1 MATEVNSHPA
11 TPSRE
16 ALGVRS
22 GNPPVRTLRPNALV
36 VDLDGT
42 LVKTDLLLESLLLLL
57 HRKPQYS
64 FLLLVW
70 LLRGKAHFKRQITRR
85 VVLDVRTLPYHEE
98 LLEYL
103 KGQRTAGRT
112 LVLATGADEQ
122 YARQVADHL
131 KIFDSTFASDGRV
144 NLSAKT
150 KRDRLVVEFGE
161 KGFDYAG
168 NDRSDLVVWSSA
180 RKAIVVNPDRRVSS
194 NIAKVAEVERV
205 FDGKNH
211 GAVEHL
217 KALRPQQWLKN
228 LLLFVPLLAAHRFD
242 EPALFEKL
250 VVAFLAFGCCASS
263 GYLLNDIFDLNADR
277 RHPRKRRRPFAAG
290 NLPLSF
296 ALVMIPVLMCL
307 SGVLGA
313 AVSPLFLGV
322 LACYFALTVTYSL
335 FLKTIVLLDV
345 MLLAS
350 LYTLRIIAGSAAVS
364 IWPSYW
370 LLAFSTFLFLSL
382 ALVKRYSEL
391 VAMQGIEGNRAKARA
406 YESSDGEL
414 LAAMGTASGYLSVL
428 VLALYITSG
437 TAQELYARYELIW
450 MLCPLLLYWISHVW
464 LTAHRGKMHDDPL
477 VFATKDRTSRV
488 LILSMAV
495 ITLFAL

>member
-1 MATEVNSHPA
+1 MATKVNSYSA
-11 TPSRE
+11 TTGQE
-16 ALGVRS
+16 TVGVLA
-22 GNPPVRTLRPNALV
+22 GNPPVRTLRPPALV

-57 HRKPQYS
+57 HRKPYYF
-64 FLLLVW
+64 FLLPVW
-70 LLRGKAHFKRQITRR
+70 LLRGKAHLKRQVARR
-85 VVLDVRTLPYHEE
+85 VVLDVRTLPYHED
-98 LLEYL
+98 LLDYL
-103 KGQRTAGRT
+103 KGQRQAGRT

-144 NLSAKT
+144 NLCGKT
-150 KRDRLVVEFGE
+150 KRNRLVVEFGE

-180 RKAIVVNPDRRVSS
+180 RKAIVVNPGPRVSS

-205 FDGKNH
+205 FDGKND
-211 GAVEHL
+211 GAIGHL
-217 KALRPQQWLKN
+217 KALRPHQWLKN

-242 EPALFEKL
+242 DPALFEKL
-250 VVAFLAFGCCASS
+250 FVAFLAFGFCASC
-263 GYLLNDIFDLNADR
+263 GYLINDVFDLNADR

-290 NLPLSF
+290 SLPLSF
-296 ALVMIPVLMCL
+296 ALIVIPVLMCL

-322 LACYFALTVTYSL
+322 LASYFALTVTYSL
-335 FLKTIVLLDV
+335 FVKQIVLLDV
-345 MLLAS
+345 MLLAA

-370 LLAFSTFLFLSL
+370 LLALSTFLFLSL

-391 VAMQGIEGNRAKARA
+391 IAMQGTEGNRAKARA

-414 LAAMGTASGYLSVL
+414 LSAMGTASGYLSVL

-437 TAQELYARYELIW
+437 TAQELYRRYELIW
-450 MLCPLLLYWISHVW
+450 LLCPLLLYWISHVW
-464 LTAHRGKMHDDPL
+464 LIAHRGKMHDDPL
-477 VFATKDRTSRV
+477 VFATKDRTSRI
-488 LILSMAV
+488 LIFSMAV